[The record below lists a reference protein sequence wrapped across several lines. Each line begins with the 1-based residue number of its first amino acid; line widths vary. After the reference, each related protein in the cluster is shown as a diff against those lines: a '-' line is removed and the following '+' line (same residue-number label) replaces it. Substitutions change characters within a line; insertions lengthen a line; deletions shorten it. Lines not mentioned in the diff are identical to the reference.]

1 MRNKGIEISES
12 REGFMSAILYI
23 QTEKNVEVH
32 SPQVCLGDVA
42 KLACSDQ
49 KILDRNLVRRVM
61 NIPDQAQGRY
71 VVSAVDIVRAVAREE
86 KNLDVT
92 HIGEANVIV
101 TYKKPAKAGRWKE
114 YIKTVFVCILSFFG
128 AAFSIMTFNNDVDIQ
143 TLFPRLYFQLT
154 GIVPEGWTLLEF
166 CYSLG
171 IGIGVIFFFN
181 HFGHG
186 KITRDPSPIEVQMRT
201 YEEDVDKTLIADKNR
216 KEKHT

>member
-12 REGFMSAILYI
+12 REGFMSEILYI

-49 KILDRNLVRRVM
+49 KILDRNLVRRVI

-101 TYKKPAKAGRWKE
+101 TYKKPAKADRWKE

-154 GIVPEGWTLLEF
+154 VIVPEGWTLLEF

>member
-12 REGFMSAILYI
+12 REGFMSEILYI

>member
-1 MRNKGIEISES
+1 MSE
-12 REGFMSAILYI
+12 ILYI

-49 KILDRNLVRRVM
+49 KVLDRNLVRRVM

>member
-1 MRNKGIEISES
+1 MSE
-12 REGFMSAILYI
+12 ILYI

>member
-12 REGFMSAILYI
+12 REGFMSEILYI

-42 KLACSDQ
+42 KLACGDQ

>member
-1 MRNKGIEISES
+1 MSE
-12 REGFMSAILYI
+12 ILYL

-42 KLACSDQ
+42 KLACNDQ
-49 KILDRNLVRRVM
+49 KVVDRNLVRRVM
-61 NIPDQAQGRY
+61 TIPDHAQGRY
-71 VVSAVDIVRAVAREE
+71 VVSAVDLVRAIAREE

-101 TYKKPAKAGRWKE
+101 TYKELTKGGQWKE
-114 YIKTVFVCILSFFG
+114 YIKTGFVCILSFFG
-128 AAFSIMTFNNDVDIQ
+128 AAFSIMTFNTDIDIQ
-143 TLFPRLYFQLT
+143 TLFPKLYFQ
-154 GIVPEGWTLLEF
+154 EF

-171 IGIGVIFFFN
+171 IGIGVLFFFN

-186 KITRDPSPIEVQMRT
+186 KITKDPSPIEVQMRT

-216 KEKHT
+216 RKGGKEHCI

>member
-12 REGFMSAILYI
+12 REGFMSEILYI

-154 GIVPEGWTLLEF
+154 GIVSEGWTLLEF

>member
-12 REGFMSAILYI
+12 REGFMSEILYI

-92 HIGEANVIV
+92 HIGEANVII

>member
-1 MRNKGIEISES
+1 
-12 REGFMSAILYI
+12 
-23 QTEKNVEVH
+23 
-32 SPQVCLGDVA
+32 
-42 KLACSDQ
+42 
-49 KILDRNLVRRVM
+49 
-61 NIPDQAQGRY
+61 
-71 VVSAVDIVRAVAREE
+71 
-86 KNLDVT
+86 
-92 HIGEANVIV
+92 
-101 TYKKPAKAGRWKE
+101 
-114 YIKTVFVCILSFFG
+114 
-128 AAFSIMTFNNDVDIQ
+128 MTFNNDVDIQ

>member
-1 MRNKGIEISES
+1 MSE
-12 REGFMSAILYI
+12 ILYI

-42 KLACSDQ
+42 KLACGDQ

>member
-12 REGFMSAILYI
+12 REGFMSEILYI

-71 VVSAVDIVRAVAREE
+71 VVSAVDRVRDVDREE

>member
-1 MRNKGIEISES
+1 M
-12 REGFMSAILYI
+12 
-23 QTEKNVEVH
+23 
-32 SPQVCLGDVA
+32 A